1 MEESWRG
8 DREGA
13 FSGSDDRVMV
23 QGGSGC
29 IGVCRIL
36 PPCGYMWLHN
46 THACVPATTL
56 MQCYVPTPTIALL
69 PPLFNRPQIDL
80 DENPLKIDA
89 ADPLSC
95 DRRVYYAGIVEG
107 FPGPT
112 DDKVVASVRC
122 ANHPTTRT
130 VHVGRESVL
139 VRGCFHSTF
148 SLSIKVVTNRALN
161 TIRLSCEKDGR
172 VRTRQK

>member
-1 MEESWRG
+1 
-8 DREGA
+8 
-13 FSGSDDRVMV
+13 
-23 QGGSGC
+23 
-29 IGVCRIL
+29 
-36 PPCGYMWLHN
+36 
-46 THACVPATTL
+46 